1 MKQHLLLQG
10 DQNTKF
16 FHTYATAKRKKN
28 AISRLSDDVGIQ
40 GDRLV
45 DLSKNYFSQIFTSTS
60 ADIGTFLDNFSLRII
75 AVENAR
81 LIQPFTY
88 EEVKEAVFSMA
99 LDKSPDPAD
108 GFNLALF
115 QHFWVI
121 LVMMWLVSFWI
132 AYIRDL
138 CPWE

>member
-1 MKQHLLLQG
+1 MG
-10 DQNTKF
+10 NC
-16 FHTYATAKRKKN
+16 
-28 AISRLSDDVGIQ
+28 IQ

-45 DLSKNYFSQIFTSTS
+45 DLAKNYFSQIFTSTS